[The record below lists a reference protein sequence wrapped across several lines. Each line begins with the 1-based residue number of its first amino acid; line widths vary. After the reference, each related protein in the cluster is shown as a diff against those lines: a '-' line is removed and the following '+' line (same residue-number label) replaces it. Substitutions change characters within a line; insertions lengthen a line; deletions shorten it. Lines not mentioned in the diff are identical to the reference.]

1 MSDLVKSN
9 KMTTRE
15 RALAR
20 ALKVSPWL
28 APLMVALPAPIIFLL
43 LYFITS
49 TPADAV
55 IFFALTLGSLAVG
68 LFIGILVTIFLMLY
82 RRRWERRLRDRLAL
96 DGITAD
102 ELSWFMSE
110 LTTAERQAL
119 KSIEAQHPALADAYR
134 ETLASRLTATRV
146 IASSKRELLL
156 VRQRMNRVSN
166 IKGTDTTGLIKELG
180 EDRQRLEKVNQEG
193 QERRAEALAR
203 LQMIEAAASRGA
215 SWAETN
221 IALQRLS
228 ATREQIPLALES
240 ARLEQE
246 TREAI
251 QQELNNDA
259 QPSLKE

>member
-1 MSDLVKSN
+1 
-9 KMTTRE
+9 MTKGE

-28 APLMVALPAPIIFLL
+28 APLIISLPAPIVFLL
-43 LYFITS
+43 LYFVTS

-68 LFIGILVTIFLMLY
+68 LFLGILVTIFLMIY

-119 KSIEAQHPALADAYR
+119 KSMEAQHPALADAYR
-134 ETLASRLTATRV
+134 ETLAARLTATRV
-146 IASSKRELLL
+146 INSSKRELLL
-156 VRQRMNRVSN
+156 VRRRVNQVSS
-166 IKGTDTTGLIKELG
+166 IKGTDTTGLIRELRG
-180 EDRQRLEKVNQEG
+180 DQQRLEQVNREG
-193 QERRAEALAR
+193 LERRAEALAR

-215 SWAETN
+215 SWSETN
-221 IALQRLS
+221 IALQRLNAS
-228 ATREQIPLALES
+228 REQIPLALET

-251 QQELNNDA
+251 QEELKNDA
-259 QPSLKE
+259 QASLKE